1 MAFSCQS
8 PKSPPWVSFGWT
20 GPSIRGLYLALL
32 LSLLWQDCCLP
43 ANRCYLLQPQ
53 YFYDATDPSSGELIC
68 DWGKM
73 ECCRLLCFKSFCRRW
88 FLVTIQIDFQQSW
101 PISETHTNSNVWCA
115 FKRTQEQ
122 EHSSWQLTT
131 PHTIGPSFS
140 CANLKHI
147 QCELWLETRQSQTR
161 KHKHKHKLWLET
173 LWARPET
180 PQDLSHA
187 SRLCGDSLAE
197 DASND
202 MYRHQHPIQNEEE
215 NMEQDILQLHSNSN

>member
-8 PKSPPWVSFGWT
+8 PKSPPRVSFGWT
-20 GPSIRGLYLALL
+20 GPASIRGLYLALL

-43 ANRCYLLQPQ
+43 ANWCYLLQPQ

-68 DWGKM
+68 DWSKL
-73 ECCRLLCFKSFCRRW
+73 ECCRIGCHVLSLSAGDGFWWPFKLIFNNLGQSQKHTQIPMCGVLLKEHRNRNTAHDNW
-88 FLVTIQIDFQQSW
+88 QHLTLLVPVSAVLTW
-101 PISETHTNSNVWCA
+101 NTSNVNCDW
-115 FKRTQEQ
+115 KPGKPDQ
-122 EHSSWQLTT
+122 
-131 PHTIGPSFS
+131 
-140 CANLKHI
+140 
-147 QCELWLETRQSQTR
+147 
-161 KHKHKHKLWLET
+161 KHKHKLWLET

>member
-8 PKSPPWVSFGWT
+8 PKSPPRVSFGWT
-20 GPSIRGLYLALL
+20 GPASIRGLYLALL

-43 ANRCYLLQPQ
+43 ANWCYLLQPQ

-73 ECCRLLCFKSFCRRW
+73 ECCRIGCYVLSLSAGDGFWWPFKLIFNNLGQSQKHTQIPMCGVLLK
-88 FLVTIQIDFQQSW
+88 
-101 PISETHTNSNVWCA
+101 
-115 FKRTQEQ
+115 
-122 EHSSWQLTT
+122 EHSPWQLTT

-147 QCELWLETRQSQTR
+147 QCELWLET
-161 KHKHKHKLWLET
+161 

-187 SRLCGDSLAE
+187 SRLRGDSLAE
-197 DASND
+197 DAAND
-202 MYRHQHPIQNEEE
+202 MYRHQHPNQNEKK